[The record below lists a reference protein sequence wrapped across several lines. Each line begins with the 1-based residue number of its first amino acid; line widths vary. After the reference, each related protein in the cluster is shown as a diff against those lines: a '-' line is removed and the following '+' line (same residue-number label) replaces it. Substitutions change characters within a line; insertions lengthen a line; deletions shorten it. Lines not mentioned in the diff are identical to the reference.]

1 LKPCAAAI
9 VGLGLAVVAAW
20 AADDETD
27 GPRWPNVPIENA
39 QGGPHLDDGPQWPN
53 IRLEGYDMA
62 SVNPRP
68 AFVNPQQVEER
79 IVGHTPNASASN
91 THSKP
96 LSYPGSA
103 IEDGNADIT
112 TGSTARWPSL
122 PAEPQPSPFIFEA
135 GARYWYSS
143 GSMNF
148 GFTNGNPLFGSP
160 TSTLDWNR
168 LTGHSGEAF
177 ARLDHIPSGVFAKG
191 VFGLGAVGDGSI
203 VDKDFFTGQFKFSD
217 TTSDVTSGRM
227 SFAMFDVGWA
237 FYPVP
242 DIRVGFFAGY
252 HYWNEKVTANGL
264 LCNQVS
270 IIGCSAPGV
279 MLVGYDTEVFHYE
292 PTWHAARVG
301 FESKIMFA
309 DRWSVSG
316 EVAAIP
322 YAALQNKDSHLLRT
336 DLGPS
341 PNVITDSRYAFGV
354 EAELFVNYA
363 VTPNIEI
370 SGGVRYWGLT
380 SRSGGVRFGPFFA
393 TSNALDN
400 FDHQRYGVL
409 LQVKGKL

>member
-1 LKPCAAAI
+1 MF
-9 VGLGLAVVAAW
+9 GLGLAVAAAW
-20 AADDETD
+20 AADNDAD
-27 GPRWPNVPIENA
+27 GPRWPDVPIEDA
-39 QGGPHLDDGPQWPN
+39 QGGPLLEDGPQWPN
-53 IRLEGYDMA
+53 VRLDGYDMA

-68 AFVNPQQVEER
+68 AFVDPQQVEDR
-79 IVGHTPNASASN
+79 IMGPGALAKSNVASTAAPGLPASA
-91 THSKP
+91 
-96 LSYPGSA
+96 A
-103 IEDGNADIT
+103 DGVDTIT
-112 TGSTARWPSL
+112 TGSTARWPTL
-122 PAEPQPSPFIFEA
+122 PAEKQPSPFIFEA

-160 TSTLDWNR
+160 TSTLDWLR

-177 ARLDHIPSGVFAKG
+177 ARLDHIPSGVFVKG
-191 VFGLGAVGDGSI
+191 VFGLGVIGDGSI

-252 HYWNEKVTANGL
+252 HYWNERVTANGL

-270 IIGCSAPGV
+270 FFGCSAPGV
-279 MLVGYDTEVFHYE
+279 MLVGYETEVFHFE
-292 PTWHAARVG
+292 PTWHVARLG

-309 DRWSVSG
+309 DRWSFSG
-316 EVAAIP
+316 EVAAVP

-341 PNVITDSRYAFGV
+341 PNIITDSRYAFGV

-370 SGGVRYWGLT
+370 SGGVRYWGLR
-380 SRSGGVRFGPFFA
+380 SQSGGVRFGPSFA
-393 TSNALDN
+393 TSNSLDN

>member
-1 LKPCAAAI
+1 LAAA
-9 VGLGLAVVAAW
+9 VNEDRDAAV
-20 AADDETD
+20 
-27 GPRWPNVPIENA
+27 
-39 QGGPHLDDGPQWPN
+39 
-53 IRLEGYDMA
+53 
-62 SVNPRP
+62 
-68 AFVNPQQVEER
+68 
-79 IVGHTPNASASN
+79 
-91 THSKP
+91 
-96 LSYPGSA
+96 
-103 IEDGNADIT
+103 T

-122 PAEPQPSPFIFEA
+122 PAEKQPSPFVFEA

-148 GFTNGNPLFGSP
+148 GFSNGNPLFGSP
-160 TSTLDWNR
+160 TSTLDWLR

-191 VFGLGAVGDGSI
+191 VFGLGVVGDGSI
-203 VDKDFFTGQFKFSD
+203 VDKDFFAGQFKFSD

-242 DIRVGFFAGY
+242 EIRVGFFAGY
-252 HYWNEKVTANGL
+252 HYWNERVTANGL

-279 MLVGYDTEVFHYE
+279 MLVGSETEVFHYE
-292 PTWHAARVG
+292 PTWHAARLG

-316 EVAAIP
+316 EVAAVP
-322 YAALQNKDSHLLRT
+322 YAALRNKDSHLLRT

-370 SGGVRYWGLT
+370 SGGVRYWGLR
-380 SRSGGVRFGPFFA
+380 SQSGGVRFGPSFA
-393 TSNALDN
+393 TSNSLDN
-400 FDHQRYGVL
+400 FNHQRYGVL